1 MSHINTLRIYEDLIT
16 SGIPE
21 KQAKAQVHAI
31 ENFITD
37 LATKDDLSSGA
48 SLAATRVAKSSLV
61 NWSQFAPRMVCA
73 IGSARMP
80 RRLVHVIW
88 PAYFDQSV
96 WR

>member
-37 LATKDDLSSGA
+37 LATKDDLSSVMKMLEKDLKIFFGY
-48 SLAATRVAKSSLV
+48 LV
-61 NWSQFAPRMVCA
+61 GGTIIIA
-73 IGSARMP
+73 ILIPIILKLFG
-80 RRLVHVIW
+80 
-88 PAYFDQSV
+88 F
-96 WR
+96 